1 MSSAMPPDD
10 YPGAAS
16 KHVLDC
22 EALLAAGRFDGAGY
36 LAGYAV
42 ECTIKTIAKIEGSP
56 LRGHNLGDLSRSA
69 LAVAALPSGRTARYL
84 TNPGITTLTY
94 GDPPGWM
101 ETMRYQAA
109 GFIRQTDAANW
120 VAEARRLHD
129 EVIVQMRLNGDL

>member
-1 MSSAMPPDD
+1 MPADD

-16 KHVLDC
+16 KHVLDG

-42 ECTIKTIAKIEGSP
+42 ECTIKTVAQVEGSR
-56 LRGHNLGDLSRSA
+56 LQGRHDLGALSRRA
-69 LAVAALPSGRTARYL
+69 LALAAMPSGRTARYL
-84 TNPGITTLTY
+84 TNPNFTILTY
-94 GDPPGWM
+94 GDPPGWK

-109 GFIRQTDAANW
+109 GFINETDAANW

-129 EVIVQMRLNGDL
+129 EVIVQMKLNGDL